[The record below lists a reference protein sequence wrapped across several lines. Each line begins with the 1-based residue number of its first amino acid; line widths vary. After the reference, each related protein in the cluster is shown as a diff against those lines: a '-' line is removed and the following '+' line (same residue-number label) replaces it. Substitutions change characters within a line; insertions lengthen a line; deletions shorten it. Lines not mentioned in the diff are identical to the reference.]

1 MHIVSLGDNTQEM
14 SNSVF
19 SEKKKNKKK
28 IYIINFLSAELAKKV
43 VKVVVGKMLKCLSV
57 CLFAGKKVLMIWII
71 FYYLSSV
78 FLKFAMYV
86 NKQSS

>member
-1 MHIVSLGDNTQEM
+1 MRCQILFSL
-14 SNSVF
+14 
-19 SEKKKNKKK
+19 KKKVRKK
-28 IYIINFLSAELAKKV
+28 IYIINFLSAVLAKKA

-57 CLFAGKKVLMIWII
+57 CLFAGEKVLIIWII

-86 NKQSS
+86 NKQSI